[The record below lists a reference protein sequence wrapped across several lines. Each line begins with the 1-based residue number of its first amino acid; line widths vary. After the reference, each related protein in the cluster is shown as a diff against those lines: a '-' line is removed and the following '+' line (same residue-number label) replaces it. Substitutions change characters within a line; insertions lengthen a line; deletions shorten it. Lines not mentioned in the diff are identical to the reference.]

1 MSKYGVKA
9 TKVIFCV
16 LLINVTQK
24 ATGTLNCCYCY
35 PLSFSIVYLHPRH
48 KHLFLQGYL
57 PIHAFWQF
65 HAQIVEEV
73 NGIQCSRASGG
84 SHRVYTGRERRGATR
99 PKYNRTHYNQWCCV
113 TDYTGC
119 GAAQQIPAVKW
130 CLALFMTYRHKVEMI
145 CNGCFVASSV
155 DRLLGRSH
163 GANKNAWKT
172 LSPSLTKHTGAC
184 AFVAS
189 GVAKQ
194 PWPALSTTTRE
205 VSTNRAPDKKNRVR
219 SHWLL

>member
-1 MSKYGVKA
+1 MLKLQKWF
-9 TKVIFCV
+9 FCV

-73 NGIQCSRASGG
+73 NGIQCSRASVWL
-84 SHRVYTGRERRGATR
+84 SPCLHWTR
-99 PKYNRTHYNQWCCV
+99 AAWRDTTKYNRTHYNQWCCV

-119 GAAQQIPAVKW
+119 GAAQQIPASKVMPCSIYDVQTQSRNDLQWLFCRVQCRQTFGPFTW
-130 CLALFMTYRHKVEMI
+130 CE
-145 CNGCFVASSV
+145 
-155 DRLLGRSH
+155 
-163 GANKNAWKT
+163 
-172 LSPSLTKHTGAC
+172 
-184 AFVAS
+184 
-189 GVAKQ
+189 
-194 PWPALSTTTRE
+194 
-205 VSTNRAPDKKNRVR
+205 
-219 SHWLL
+219 